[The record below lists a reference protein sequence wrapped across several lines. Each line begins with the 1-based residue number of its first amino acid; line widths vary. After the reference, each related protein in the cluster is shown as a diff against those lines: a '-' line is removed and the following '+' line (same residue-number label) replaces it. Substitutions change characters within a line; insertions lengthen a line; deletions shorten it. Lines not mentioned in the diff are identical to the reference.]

1 MSFELD
7 TGTDL
12 INAFYRLVGTDAAD
26 PALVAN
32 GEGVNDVA
40 NMFLGRG
47 ARMAQQ
53 YMLKEGYDGWRARSA
68 ALVFTGTDD
77 ADGGR
82 HADLPT
88 DFIKAYGNGRTTT
101 ESALTQPNGT
111 PWGVE
116 IHPSMAGATQGN
128 AYYFKA
134 AGDGV
139 VVAVQQLWVTR
150 LATVP
155 DPLHLHYHYRLIS
168 VSSAT
173 VAIDFPFDARG
184 LIPAYAA
191 DLAKTE
197 GWLPD
202 DEQFSKISV
211 AVTAAEKEAR
221 SLAKQSRRQRQ
232 MRGPVRFASHW

>member
-7 TGTDL
+7 SGTDIL
-12 INAFYRLVGTDAAD
+12 NAFYRLVGTDAAD

-40 NMFLGRG
+40 NTFVGRG

-53 YMLKEGYDGWRARSA
+53 YMLKEGYDGWRARSPVLSFSGA
-68 ALVFTGTDD
+68 DD
-77 ADGGR
+77 TDGGQY
-82 HADLPT
+82 ADLPA
-88 DFIKAYGNGRTTT
+88 DFIKAYGNGRTTS

-116 IHPSMAGATQGN
+116 IHPSLAGATQGN
-128 AYYFKA
+128 AYYFKSV
-134 AGDGV
+134 GGSIPQ
-139 VVAVQQLWVTR
+139 AVPQLWLTR
-150 LATVP
+150 LAQQP
-155 DPLHLHYHYRLIS
+155 DPLHLHYHYRMIT
-168 VSSAT
+168 VSSFT
-173 VAIDFPFDARG
+173 GTIDFPFDARG
-184 LIPAYAA
+184 LIVAYAA
-191 DLAKTE
+191 ELAKTE
-197 GWLPD
+197 SWLPD

-232 MRGPVRFASHW
+232 MRGVVRFGSHW